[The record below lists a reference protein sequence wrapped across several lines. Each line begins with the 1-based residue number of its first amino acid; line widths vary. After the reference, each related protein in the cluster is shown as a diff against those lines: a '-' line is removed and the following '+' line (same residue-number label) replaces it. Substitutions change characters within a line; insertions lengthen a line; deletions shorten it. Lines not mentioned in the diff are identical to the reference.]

1 MGYKCCAFG
10 CKSNYQYLRKDKR
23 ETLVN
28 VTFFSFS
35 KSESL
40 RKEWIQN
47 IPNRYLKI
55 TKSTRVCINH
65 FHKDDVITQGSFPST
80 ETRYNCVSIID
91 NTLNDLHIKGIT
103 IIILIDR

>member
-1 MGYKCCAFG
+1 MFG
-10 CKSNYQYLRKDKR
+10 CKSNFQYLRKDKR

-28 VTFFSFS
+28 ETDFSFP

-47 IPNRYLKI
+47 IPYRNLKI

-65 FHKDDVITQGSFPST
+65 FHKDDVITHDSFPST
-80 ETRYNCVSIID
+80 EGEPDIIVSID

>member
-1 MGYKCCAFG
+1 MFG

-28 VTFFSFS
+28 VTVFSFP

-47 IPNRYLKI
+47 ILNRDLEI
-55 TKSTRVCINH
+55 TRICINH
-65 FHKDDVITQGSFPST
+65 FHKDDVITQDIFSST
-80 ETRYNCVSIID
+80 EGKPDIIVSIID
-91 NTLNDLHIKGIT
+91 NTLNGLYIKGIP

>member
-1 MGYKCCAFG
+1 MLIRHLYGTE
-10 CKSNYQYLRKDKR
+10 R

-28 VTFFSFS
+28 VTVFSFP

-40 RKEWIQN
+40 RKEWIKN
-47 IPNRYLKI
+47 IPNRDLEI

-65 FHKDDVITQGSFPST
+65 FHKDDVITQYIFPST
-80 ETRYNCVSIID
+80 EGEPDIIVSID
-91 NTLNDLHIKGIT
+91 NTLNDLYIKGIT

>member
-1 MGYKCCAFG
+1 MFGYK
-10 CKSNYQYLRKDKR
+10 SNFQYLRKDKR

-28 VTFFSFS
+28 ETVFSFP

-47 IPNRYLKI
+47 IPYRNLRI

-65 FHKDDVITQGSFPST
+65 FHKADVITQDSFPST
-80 ETRYNCVSIID
+80 EGELDIIVSID